1 MLGHAQRY
9 FLPDILYNKAKVYS
23 WRFNL
28 IQSSVHSF
36 LFTSVDCIKCFWQFT
51 ISWWWMMWGVVI
63 EKMCCTSLL
72 CQHNELLLFLHR
84 KQFSFAIN
92 MLHLKSNPVAIFV
105 NLWAYFMPCMQVCI
119 HHLRNL
125 NPTYAEK
132 NYIFVNGYRVL
143 WPDCLGPRMSQ
154 QTVHCHWISEMS
166 SQNKWRQCHWSCKSS
181 QSYCLL
187 SILYLLKSFGALPT
201 FHDVFLPPDICKVY
215 ESGILCLTLHR
226 RNK

>member
-92 MLHLKSNPVAIFV
+92 MLHLKSNPVAIFEDFE
-105 NLWAYFMPCMQVCI
+105 Y
-119 HHLRNL
+119 
-125 NPTYAEK
+125 
-132 NYIFVNGYRVL
+132 
-143 WPDCLGPRMSQ
+143 
-154 QTVHCHWISEMS
+154 
-166 SQNKWRQCHWSCKSS
+166 
-181 QSYCLL
+181 
-187 SILYLLKSFGALPT
+187 
-201 FHDVFLPPDICKVY
+201 
-215 ESGILCLTLHR
+215 TLHYYALYAGMYPSSSKSESYICGKKLYICQWIQSSLTWLPWSQDVTTNCSLSLDLR
-226 RNK
+226 DEFPE